1 LPFSGLAGRQ
11 YRLIDMM
18 GSEVYIRDGN
28 GLIEPGLY
36 IDLGAWGCN
45 VFRLDSI
52 GS

>member
-1 LPFSGLAGRQ
+1 
-11 YRLIDMM
+11 MM